1 MAHTLEYVPA
11 LTYYIMSAGLFLG
24 ASACGIRTKPDALR
38 YAIDLTTTRDEN
50 FNPTPHLDKAKE
62 VFEFF
67 CTNVDLAES
76 ESISVSD
83 IIDPVFEKL
92 KEFAESQNKCNCK
105 CKCRDGS

>member
-24 ASACGIRTKPDALR
+24 ASACSIRTKPDALR

-67 CTNVDLAES
+67 CTHVDLAES

-92 KEFAESQNKCNCK
+92 KELKTPKE
-105 CKCRDGS
+105 

>member
-1 MAHTLEYVPA
+1 
-11 LTYYIMSAGLFLG
+11 MSAGLFLG
-24 ASACGIRTKPDALR
+24 ASACSIRTKPDALR

-67 CTNVDLAES
+67 CTHVDLAES
-76 ESISVSD
+76 ESISVSE

-92 KEFAESQNKCNCK
+92 KELKTPKE
-105 CKCRDGS
+105 

>member
-1 MAHTLEYVPA
+1 
-11 LTYYIMSAGLFLG
+11 MSAGLFLG
-24 ASACGIRTKPDALR
+24 ASACSIRTKPDALR

-67 CTNVDLAES
+67 CTHVDLAES

-83 IIDPVFEKL
+83 IIDPFFEKL
-92 KEFAESQNKCNCK
+92 KELKTPK
-105 CKCRDGS
+105 

>member
-1 MAHTLEYVPA
+1 MEYVPA
-11 LTYYIMSAGLFLG
+11 LIFIHMSAGLFLG
-24 ASACGIRTKPDALR
+24 ASACSIRTKPDALR

-92 KEFAESQNKCNCK
+92 KELKTPK
-105 CKCRDGS
+105 

>member
-1 MAHTLEYVPA
+1 
-11 LTYYIMSAGLFLG
+11 MSAGLFLG
-24 ASACGIRTKPDALR
+24 ASACSIRTKPDALR
-38 YAIDLTTTRDEN
+38 YAIDLTTTRDDN

-76 ESISVSD
+76 ESISVSE

-92 KEFAESQNKCNCK
+92 KELQTPK
-105 CKCRDGS
+105 